1 MCVMPVQARPHSDDV
16 VATGVSGGSYRA
28 VGFGVL
34 CANRAGVLCV
44 LCVAHVA
51 CVLC

>member
-1 MCVMPVQARPHSDDV
+1 MCVMLAQARPYTDDV

-34 CANRAGVLCV
+34 CANRAGVFCV
-44 LCVAHVA
+44 LYVEHVA